1 LADSSFDFGQFS
13 SFDRKSTD
21 AKAALRLANATKE
34 NAMCKIL
41 TSTAISAVLIC
52 LTHGTASAQLPAPVG
67 HRQPTA
73 ETVPADDSVRGSTL
87 STEHR
92 SVAAPTINLKAV
104 NPLDDG
110 MNFPNICSNCD
121 Q

>member
-1 LADSSFDFGQFS
+1 LILGQFS
-13 SFDRKSTD
+13 KFDGKSTERQ
-21 AKAALRLANATKE
+21 KLRRRH
-34 NAMCKIL
+34 NAMMENVMRKVL
-41 TSTAISAVLIC
+41 NAAAIGAAMIC
-52 LTHGTASAQLPAPVG
+52 LMHETASAQLSAPIG

-92 SVAAPTINLKAV
+92 SVAGRTTKSKAV
-104 NPLDDG
+104 NPFDDG
-110 MNFPNICSNCD
+110 MDFPNICSNCD